1 MVTLLGARSATFK
14 GACPGLC
21 PGLFGFVE
29 KIGFMTNMKQAAKY
43 SAACFCFNVL
53 L

>member
-14 GACPGLC
+14 GACPGQS
-21 PGLFGFVE
+21 PGLFVLVE
-29 KIGFMTNMKQAAKY
+29 KSGFMTNMKQAAEY
-43 SAACFCFNVL
+43 FAACFCFNVL